1 LGGGKVSER
10 MGILTTLL
18 PKFVRRIINYIKM
31 VFLLANQFYYHN
43 FQIRNRK
50 KALLHIHSCKGINSV
65 LKDNREVEET
75 LQGIKRLKLK
85 PHIDRPKN
93 WDCYRAF
100 SFILRHGSPESQ
112 ILDVG
117 SADYGAILRWLEL
130 YGFLNLQGC
139 DISFEKN
146 FHKGKINYSKQD
158 LQNTSFESSSFGFIT
173 SISVIEHGVNVYN
186 YLKEMCRLLKSGGY
200 LLTSTDYWHKP
211 IDTKGLYPYGKA
223 LGEMKIFTRNNIK
236 ELVRIAQ
243 EHGFE
248 LIEPIDFSYKEK
260 VVYWE
265 RIDKK
270 FTFIFF
276 ILKKV

>member
-1 LGGGKVSER
+1 MSER
-10 MGILTTLL
+10 MGIFTTLL
-18 PKFVRRIINYIKM
+18 PKFARRIINSINM
-31 VFLLANQFYYHN
+31 VFLLTNQFYYHN

-50 KALLHIHSCKGINSV
+50 KALLHIHSCKRINSV
-65 LKDNREVEET
+65 LKADREVEEI
-75 LQGIKRLKLK
+75 LQSIKRLKLK
-85 PHIDRPKN
+85 LHIDRPKN

-100 SFILRHGSPESQ
+100 SFILRHGSLESQ

-117 SADYGAILRWLEL
+117 SADYGVILPWLEL
-130 YGFLNLQGC
+130 YGFSNLYGC

-146 FHKGKINYSKQD
+146 FHKGKIHYSKQD
-158 LQNTSFESSSFGFIT
+158 LQNTSFESSSFDFIT
-173 SISVIEHGVNVYN
+173 SISVIEHGVNVHN
-186 YLKEMCRLLKSGGY
+186 YIKEMGRVLKLGGY

-223 LGEMKIFTRNNIK
+223 LGEMKIFTRDDIK

-265 RIDKK
+265 RADKK
-270 FTFIFF
+270 FTFLFF

>member
-1 LGGGKVSER
+1 VSER
-10 MGILTTLL
+10 MGIFTTLL
-18 PKFVRRIINYIKM
+18 PKFARRIINSINM
-31 VFLLANQFYYHN
+31 VFLLTNQFYYHN

-65 LKDNREVEET
+65 LKADREVEEI
-75 LQGIKRLKLK
+75 LQSIKRLKLK
-85 PHIDRPKN
+85 LHIDRPKN

-100 SFILRHGSPESQ
+100 SFILRHGSLESQ

-117 SADYGAILRWLEL
+117 SADYGVILRWLEL
-130 YGFLNLQGC
+130 YGFSNLYGC

-146 FHKGKINYSKQD
+146 FHKGKIHYSKQD
-158 LQNTSFESSSFGFIT
+158 LQNTSFESSSFDFIT

-186 YLKEMCRLLKSGGY
+186 Y
-200 LLTSTDYWHKP
+200 
-211 IDTKGLYPYGKA
+211 ITKGLYPYGKA
-223 LGEMKIFTRNNIK
+223 LGEMKIFTRDDIK

-248 LIEPIDFSYKEK
+248 LIDPIDFSYKEK

-265 RIDKK
+265 RADKK
-270 FTFIFF
+270 FTFLFF

>member
-1 LGGGKVSER
+1 VSER
-10 MGILTTLL
+10 MGVFKTLL
-18 PKFVRRIINYIKM
+18 PKLVRCIINSTKK
-31 VFLLANQFYYHN
+31 VFLLTNQFYYLH
-43 FQIRNRK
+43 FQIRSKK

-65 LKDNREVEET
+65 LKADQEVDEI
-75 LQGIKRLKLK
+75 LQSLKKLKLK
-85 PHIDRPKN
+85 PHNDRPKN

-100 SFILRHGSPESQ
+100 SFILKHGSPESQ

-117 SADYGAILRWLEL
+117 SADYGIILPWLEL
-130 YGFLNLQGC
+130 YGFSNLYGC

-146 FHKGKINYSKQD
+146 FHKGKIHYSQQD
-158 LQNTSFESSSFGFIT
+158 LQNTRFESSSFDFIT
-173 SISVIEHGVNVYN
+173 SISVIEHGVNVHD
-186 YLKEMCRLLKSGGY
+186 YLKEMSRVLKLGGY
-200 LLTSTDYWHKP
+200 LLTSTDYWHEP

-223 LGEMKIFTRNNIK
+223 LGEMKIFTRYNIN

-243 EHGFE
+243 EYGFE

-265 RIDKK
+265 RVDKK

-276 ILKKV
+276 ILRKL